1 MKQKYLQEAKAMARN
16 LGYHDAVRRGT
27 WNGYEVVEPVFTDN
41 EMHIIG
47 LPQYILYKDGRLKW
61 TEGEEGLK
69 IMSALID

>member
-1 MKQKYLQEAKAMARN
+1 MKQKYLREAKKMARN

-27 WNGYEVVEPVFTDN
+27 WHEYEVVEPVFTDN

-69 IMSALID
+69 IMSALMD

>member
-1 MKQKYLQEAKAMARN
+1 MARK
-16 LGYHDAVRRGT
+16 LGYHDAVCRGT

-61 TEGEEGLK
+61 TKDMEGLK
-69 IMSALID
+69 VMSALID